1 MKPEEINKR
10 FCELAGI
17 HWHHYTEDDNFVLN
31 CSCGHKTYFYENC
44 CANPDFCDDPRLV
57 LEVMMKRED
66 YDDFLTKIRVIDNPC
81 LFLSR
86 FIDDYIM
93 KPGKL
98 ALAAIT
104 WMEENP

>member
-1 MKPEEINKR
+1 
-10 FCELAGI
+10 
-17 HWHHYTEDDNFVLN
+17 
-31 CSCGHKTYFYENC
+31 
-44 CANPDFCDDPRLV
+44 V